1 MTDQSPVYNVNQ
13 IIAGFIGAVIMVL
26 KKKGH
31 IQWIPASIAVLT
43 GTASATYL
51 TPLVGQVLH
60 DKDPTHLCGFA
71 FLLGVLG
78 LRGVELITER
88 VIVSKVKE

>member
-1 MTDQSPVYNVNQ
+1 MTEQSPIYNVNQ

-26 KKKGH
+26 KKKGK
-31 IQWIPASIAVLT
+31 IALIPASVAVIT

-51 TPLVGQVLH
+51 TPIVGDILH

-78 LRGVELITER
+78 LRGVELITDKIGLTGE
-88 VIVSKVKE
+88 SK

>member
-1 MTDQSPVYNVNQ
+1 MTEQSPIYNVNQ
-13 IIAGFIGAVIMVL
+13 IIAGFVGAVIMVL
-26 KKKGH
+26 KKKGKVM
-31 IQWIPASIAVLT
+31 WIPASIAVLT

-51 TPLVGQVLH
+51 TPLVGDLLK

-78 LRGVELITER
+78 LRGVELITDKIGISGEG
-88 VIVSKVKE
+88 K

>member
-1 MTDQSPVYNVNQ
+1 MTEQSPIYNVNQ
-13 IIAGFIGAVIMVL
+13 IIAGFVGAVIMVL
-26 KKKGH
+26 KKKGK
-31 IQWIPASIAVLT
+31 IMWIPASMAVIT

-51 TPLVGQVLH
+51 TPLVGDILQ

-78 LRGVELITER
+78 LRGVELITDKIGLKEQ
-88 VIVSKVKE
+88 SK